1 MGKFPLTV
9 NDEKDWTFATVREAL
24 KSANSLPWCRYIWGH
39 DVETFQR
46 MCDRLEKLAEA
57 SKVRTGPQSE
67 AIRPSPTRK
76 LVDAGKKKQ
85 WIRRVNAMTAYQ
97 NGSPEDRALFKHRY
111 QDLPVAARPDW
122 LTDEMC
128 FTNGLKQDK
137 QDYPT
142 FQLYLPNT
150 VLRERRKKTKRAA
163 RTENK
168 DEEVEP
174 VPVRTQAAELL
185 QGGQSPSAFSATS
198 AQDLQ
203 QRNMQKKRGA
213 SMGSFNGSMTSKV
226 ARFAETTLE
235 SREGSRADNPILL
248 EGDTPF
254 GAVIKPDFDDT
265 TVLFFRVQFHG
276 GDLHL
281 KYTRTTTELLDRD
294 MHGSRHALSSPLC
307 VTEAADVDS
316 DNSALQLL
324 VYQRDCDGN
333 LVRLSGYSDVIAA
346 MKMAYREWQSW
357 LPNRGLVFF
366 VLHKREH
373 FALIP
378 ERYFSLLNWSAD
390 ELDEKHAVVYLAK
403 QRAR

>member
-1 MGKFPLTV
+1 MSKFPLTV

-85 WIRRVNAMTAYQ
+85 WIRRVNAMTAFQ

-168 DEEVEP
+168 D
-174 VPVRTQAAELL
+174 
-185 QGGQSPSAFSATS
+185 
-198 AQDLQ
+198 
-203 QRNMQKKRGA
+203 
-213 SMGSFNGSMTSKV
+213 
-226 ARFAETTLE
+226 
-235 SREGSRADNPILL
+235 
-248 EGDTPF
+248 
-254 GAVIKPDFDDT
+254 
-265 TVLFFRVQFHG
+265 
-276 GDLHL
+276 
-281 KYTRTTTELLDRD
+281 
-294 MHGSRHALSSPLC
+294 
-307 VTEAADVDS
+307 
-316 DNSALQLL
+316 
-324 VYQRDCDGN
+324 
-333 LVRLSGYSDVIAA
+333 
-346 MKMAYREWQSW
+346 
-357 LPNRGLVFF
+357 
-366 VLHKREH
+366 
-373 FALIP
+373 
-378 ERYFSLLNWSAD
+378 
-390 ELDEKHAVVYLAK
+390 
-403 QRAR
+403 